1 MPSAVDILGVVGRVR
16 RAMPRNAE
24 VMFLCDCL
32 ERLIL
37 NIGSLGTP
45 SRREQEPTEIVRKN
59 AECLDDCGRSLR
71 ESAVRPRKRG
81 VRTFDKAAYQR
92 EYMRRRREKE
102 RAKTLSALGRFDGN

>member
-37 NIGSLGTP
+37 NIGSLGVVTGGTP
-45 SRREQEPTEIVRKN
+45 SPRDPEPTEIVRKN
-59 AECLDDCGRSLR
+59 AQCLDDCGRSLR
-71 ESAVRPRKRG
+71 EPAVRPRKRG

-92 EYMRRRREKE
+92 EYMRKRREKE
-102 RAKTLSALGRFDGN
+102 RAKTLAADL

>member
-1 MPSAVDILGVVGRVR
+1 MPSAVDILGVVSRVR

-45 SRREQEPTEIVRKN
+45 SPREQELTQIAREN
-59 AECLDDCGRSLR
+59 AERLDDGGRPPRKSL
-71 ESAVRPRKRG
+71 VRPRKRG
-81 VRTFDKAAYQR
+81 VRTFRQSG
-92 EYMRRRREKE
+92 
-102 RAKTLSALGRFDGN
+102 LSA

>member
-37 NIGSLGTP
+37 NIGALKAVSTQAATVHKNVEALA
-45 SRREQEPTEIVRKN
+45 RER
-59 AECLDDCGRSLR
+59 A
-71 ESAVRPRKRG
+71 PRKRG
-81 VRTFDKAAYQR
+81 VHTFDKTSYQR
-92 EYMRRRREKE
+92 EYMRKRREKE
-102 RAKTLSALGRFDGN
+102 HKT

>member
-1 MPSAVDILGVVGRVR
+1 VIGRVR

-37 NIGSLGTP
+37 NIGSLQAMTDGTP
-45 SRREQEPTEIVRKN
+45 SPRDPEPIELVRKN
-59 AECLDDCGRSLR
+59 AERLVDGGRSLR

-81 VRTFDKAAYQR
+81 IRTFDKTRYQR
-92 EYMRRRREKE
+92 DYMRKRREKE
-102 RAKTLSALGRFDGN
+102 GAKT